1 MIPQMNFTIY
11 GIGLMAVGEG
21 VRVWSLLLEYV
32 EYMGGMLTRGSLA
45 EGMQRAAE
53 GSTETAPSD
62 RQRAILPYR
71 LSSRNVRCEMSNG
84 IPSLVTGRGLPQ
96 EARR

>member
-53 GSTETAPSD
+53 GSTETAP
-62 RQRAILPYR
+62 AIG
-71 LSSRNVRCEMSNG
+71 SE
-84 IPSLVTGRGLPQ
+84 PSFRIDCHPGMCGAKCRTEFP
-96 EARR
+96 AW